1 MDIVQRESAYNTQ
14 NMGDPTS
21 GENTFNDTDEN
32 KTTKRPPEA
41 PTYACPAP
49 SRESGLKSAIIC
61 GSNPL
66 FRTGMLKIT

>member
-32 KTTKRPPEA
+32 KTTKNRTPPNQSTNKYEIPFRA
-41 PTYACPAP
+41 HN
-49 SRESGLKSAIIC
+49 ESKLLKSSDHVPTS
-61 GSNPL
+61 G
-66 FRTGMLKIT
+66 